1 MQTFLIILGI
11 LVVIAGIYFFLIK
24 TGKIEDKD
32 GDLIADDIEDV
43 IEDVKEVAGKVKK
56 TVKTVKTRAKKVKAE
71 LEDVVDELQ
80 DVVQA
85 IKGKPTKSKLNSLT
99 KQQLIDAAKKD
110 HGADFDL
117 TVKKSTLV
125 NKVYS
130 LYNKK

>member
-1 MQTFLIILGI
+1 MQTLLIISGI
-11 LVVIAGIYFFLIK
+11 IAIIAGIYLFLIK

-32 GDLIADDIEDV
+32 GDYIADDIEDA
-43 IEDVKEVAGKVKK
+43 IEDVKEVANKVKK
-56 TVKTVKTRAKKVKAE
+56 TVKTVKTRAKKIKDE

-85 IKGKPTKSKLNSLT
+85 FKGKPTKSKLNSLT

-110 HGADFDL
+110 HSTDFDL

>member
-1 MQTFLIILGI
+1 MQTLLIISGI
-11 LVVIAGIYFFLIK
+11 IAIIAGIYLFLIK

-32 GDLIADDIEDV
+32 GDYIADDIEDA
-43 IEDVKEVAGKVKK
+43 IEDVKEVANKVKK
-56 TVKTVKTRAKKVKAE
+56 TVKTVKTRAKKIKDE

-85 IKGKPTKSKLNSLT
+85 FKGKPTKSKLNSLT
-99 KQQLIDAAKKD
+99 KQQLIDTAKKD
-110 HGADFDL
+110 HSTDFDL
-117 TVKKSTLV
+117 SVKKSTLV

>member
-1 MQTFLIILGI
+1 MQTLLIISGI
-11 LVVIAGIYFFLIK
+11 IAIIAGIYLFLIK

-32 GDLIADDIEDV
+32 GDYIADDIEDA
-43 IEDVKEVAGKVKK
+43 IEDVKEVANKVKK
-56 TVKTVKTRAKKVKAE
+56 TVKTVKTRAKKIKDE

-80 DVVQA
+80 DVIQA
-85 IKGKPTKSKLNSLT
+85 FKGKPTKSKLNSLT

-110 HGADFDL
+110 HSTDFDL
-117 TVKKSTLV
+117 SVKKSTLV

>member
-1 MQTFLIILGI
+1 MQTIWIILAI
-11 LVVIAGIYFFLIK
+11 LVIGAAIYYFGFYK
-24 TGKIEDKD
+24 QGKINDRD
-32 GDLIADDIEDV
+32 GDFIPDEIEDAV
-43 IEDVKEVAGKVKK
+43 EDVKEVAK
-56 TVKTVKTRAKKVKAE
+56 TVKRRAKKVKAE
-71 LEDVVDELQ
+71 LGDVVDELH

-85 IKGKPTKSKLNSLT
+85 FKGKPTKSKLNSLT

>member
-32 GDLIADDIEDV
+32 GDLIADDIEDA

-110 HGADFDL
+110 HGADLDL
-117 TVKKSTLV
+117 SIKKSTLV